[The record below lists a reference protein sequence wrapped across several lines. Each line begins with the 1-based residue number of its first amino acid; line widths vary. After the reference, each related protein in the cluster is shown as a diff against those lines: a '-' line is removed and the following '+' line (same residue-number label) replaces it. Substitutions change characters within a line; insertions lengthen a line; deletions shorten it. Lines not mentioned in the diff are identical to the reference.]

1 LFAALKFL
9 VRSARSLHR
18 GLDSIDYRR
27 ATLVMLQAFGSAAAA
42 SIYWSPYFL
51 ISADVLD
58 REEGEVIDER
68 RKGAAR

>member
-9 VRSARSLHR
+9 GLSARSLHR
-18 GLDSIDYRR
+18 GLGCIDYRR

-51 ISADVLD
+51 IPADVLD
-58 REEGEVIDER
+58 PEEGEVIDER
-68 RKGAAR
+68 RQGSLR